1 MSGKKS
7 RGGIPLSELIASAL
21 FLIAD
26 LAALYFI
33 VRSGFISGPFR
44 IVLIVSCV
52 FIAAADIIILLVKK

>member
-7 RGGIPLSELIASAL
+7 RRSIPLRELITAVL

-26 LAALYFI
+26 LAALYLI

-44 IVLIVSCV
+44 IVLIVSCAV
-52 FIAAADIIILLVKK
+52 IALADIIILLVKN

>member
-7 RGGIPLSELIASAL
+7 GRGLPLPELIAAVL

-33 VRSGFISGPFR
+33 LTSGFISGPFR
-44 IVLIVSCV
+44 IVLILSCV
-52 FIAAADIIILLVKK
+52 FIAVADIAILLVKY